1 MKLSSWEI
9 RFLSVHPPIFVLE
22 NASASRGSTI
32 IGQGIWIR
40 PLRETSPPTSAT
52 PKHVITMI
60 RDFLGCVVC
69 FKQILSK
76 TMRRPILS
84 PEVTASPHFTR
95 TISPELSRTSVF
107 FGGRDPFICASTKHI
122 IEVAKTIGVANLRKR
137 IIFPISKFGLVDG
150 IILKSPDDESTFVQ
164 LLLGSSEFCS
174 DVVCGLP
181 PKIVFV
187 PQRVFVGQFFKH
199 FRHQPC

>member
-1 MKLSSWEI
+1 MSSQQPETDFTRIKYPGSRKMKLSSWEI

-122 IEVAKTIGVANLRKR
+122 IEVANWSCKLAQTHYLSNFEVRSR
-137 IIFPISKFGLVDG
+137 
-150 IILKSPDDESTFVQ
+150 
-164 LLLGSSEFCS
+164 
-174 DVVCGLP
+174 
-181 PKIVFV
+181 
-187 PQRVFVGQFFKH
+187 
-199 FRHQPC
+199 